1 MTIDKVWIDEQKV
14 EKVNSGIFIFKD
26 IQFFDKCEVGF
37 YSTVQN
43 IDNPDKWLIKSQ
55 PTLKELYLTIYCQLS
70 VTISRPR
77 PQADEAV
84 NTITKSSFILTGDL
98 DKPFNNPTLDILAQ
112 LYGTSADY
120 CFSSFASD
128 RQYSQKT
135 ERMIWLTPQEILN
148 DLKQKEELLPTFLD
162 KLHHL

>member
-55 PTLKELYLTIYCQLS
+55 PT
-70 VTISRPR
+70 
-77 PQADEAV
+77 
-84 NTITKSSFILTGDL
+84 
-98 DKPFNNPTLDILAQ
+98 
-112 LYGTSADY
+112 
-120 CFSSFASD
+120 
-128 RQYSQKT
+128 
-135 ERMIWLTPQEILN
+135 
-148 DLKQKEELLPTFLD
+148 
-162 KLHHL
+162 

>member
-14 EKVNSGIFIFKD
+14 EKVNSGIFIFKE

-84 NTITKSSFILTGDL
+84 NTITKIF
-98 DKPFNNPTLDILAQ
+98 F
-112 LYGTSADY
+112 Y
-120 CFSSFASD
+120 SD
-128 RQYSQKT
+128 R
-135 ERMIWLTPQEILN
+135 RLR
-148 DLKQKEELLPTFLD
+148 
-162 KLHHL
+162 